1 MQAVKR
7 SNYFALLLYTVSM
20 RKKFLLII
28 ASVLLLL
35 LADQALKIWI
45 KTNFMLGEELNIAG
59 NWFILH
65 FTENNGMAFGIELA
79 GAYGKLLLT
88 TFRILVV
95 GGICWYLYSLIR
107 DKAHNGLVLSV
118 LLVVAGA
125 LGNII
130 DSVFYGMWFDYAGV
144 FHGRVVDMF
153 YFPIIEGHFPQWFP
167 VWAGE
172 EFIFFRPVFNL
183 ADTYISAGVISI
195 FVFQKQFFT
204 PKLEQLSTTQGP
216 ASADPQ
222 A

>member
-20 RKKFLLII
+20 RKKFLL
-28 ASVLLLL
+28 LL

-45 KTNFMLGEELNIAG
+45 KTSFMLGEELNVAG

-107 DKAHNGLVLSV
+107 DRAHSGLVLSV
-118 LLVVAGA
+118 MLVVAGA

-195 FVFQKQFFT
+195 FVFQKRFFT
-204 PKLEQLSTTQGP
+204 PKQEELSSTE
-216 ASADPQ
+216 ASISTDHEA
-222 A
+222 

>member
-1 MQAVKR
+1 M
-7 SNYFALLLYTVSM
+7 
-20 RKKFLLII
+20 
-28 ASVLLLL
+28 
-35 LADQALKIWI
+35 
-45 KTNFMLGEELNIAG
+45 
-59 NWFILH
+59 
-65 FTENNGMAFGIELA
+65 A

-153 YFPIIEGHFPQWFP
+153 YFPIIEGHFSQWFP

-195 FVFQKQFFT
+195 FVFQKRFFT